1 MARKELKWYDIFFAL
16 LGTILSFADPITDI
30 LTLVEFY
37 HAGQATGFVLGLC
50 FIILPCLFC
59 LYLKWLDVRNASLA
73 KRIEAILFFGHP
85 FFPALLN
92 VGTLISYL
100 KKLWRSKQI
109 QPVRSETTDEEKEHL
124 VLVKTSNFFL
134 LFEAFFESAPQ
145 FIIQLYV
152 VVVQQESV
160 TIVQIISLPV
170 SLLSLARAAV
180 MFDEIHHYD
189 DTRNDE
195 MNLKHKLLHFA
206 THVLL
211 LGSRLSAIA
220 LFAASHNGFVATILF
235 NHFFVIFICDALWLC
250 CRDEQDVM
258 LRILSN
264 SHFYFHWLRDDTSM
278 IILAALAEN
287 RKREL
292 SKMMVFSNALFMVE
306 NFSMILLYLGQF
318 SHTWYSLPVTI
329 CVCLF
334 TVLGAIMRLTHF
346 YFLERVSHNQVQE
359 NIVEEPSWGLAGS
372 SNKQQDRRVLV
383 Q

>member
-59 LYLKWLDVRNASLA
+59 LYVKMLDERNASLA
-73 KRIEAILFFGHP
+73 KRIEAMLFFGHP

-92 VGTLISYL
+92 VVTLISYL

-124 VLVKTSNFFL
+124 VLLKTSNFFL

-170 SLLSLARAAV
+170 SLLS
-180 MFDEIHHYD
+180 F
-189 DTRNDE
+189 
-195 MNLKHKLLHFA
+195 
-206 THVLL
+206 
-211 LGSRLSAIA
+211 GS
-220 LFAASHNGFVATILF
+220 
-235 NHFFVIFICDALWLC
+235 C
-250 CRDEQDVM
+250 C
-258 LRILSN
+258 SN
-264 SHFYFHWLRDDTSM
+264 
-278 IILAALAEN
+278 
-287 RKREL
+287 
-292 SKMMVFSNALFMVE
+292 V
-306 NFSMILLYLGQF
+306 
-318 SHTWYSLPVTI
+318 
-329 CVCLF
+329 
-334 TVLGAIMRLTHF
+334 
-346 YFLERVSHNQVQE
+346 
-359 NIVEEPSWGLAGS
+359 
-372 SNKQQDRRVLV
+372 
-383 Q
+383 

>member
-1 MARKELKWYDIFFAL
+1 MPVSRKGSK
-16 LGTILSFADPITDI
+16 
-30 LTLVEFY
+30 
-37 HAGQATGFVLGLC
+37 
-50 FIILPCLFC
+50 
-59 LYLKWLDVRNASLA
+59 LYF
-73 KRIEAILFFGHP
+73 FFGHP